1 MFYFLILRK
10 IDVGMKKHCK
20 ESDFCYHTIVHNWTL
35 NSFSLYSHFNPVIRS
50 HTRLFT
56 RPTFYAVKK
65 MRFYSI
71 YFIKIRQKNHQELQ
85 LKLMEQ
91 NHQPLT
97 VCVLKWSIVFWNIVS
112 YTLMCLNPYHS
123 KKNIKPH
130 PGHAR
135 A

>member
-56 RPTFYAVKK
+56 QWKK
-65 MRFYSI
+65 CV
-71 YFIKIRQKNHQELQ
+71 FIAFILSKSDKKNHQELQ